1 MKFTSDQNSL
11 VTNSIQ
17 NTVFYV
23 VLKKVSNSGLKQHE
37 GEKIMIE
44 YIYLYLVN
52 YYFLLLFLLN

>member
-17 NTVFYV
+17 STFFYV

-52 YYFLLLFLLN
+52 YFFIYYFF

>member
-17 NTVFYV
+17 NTFFYV